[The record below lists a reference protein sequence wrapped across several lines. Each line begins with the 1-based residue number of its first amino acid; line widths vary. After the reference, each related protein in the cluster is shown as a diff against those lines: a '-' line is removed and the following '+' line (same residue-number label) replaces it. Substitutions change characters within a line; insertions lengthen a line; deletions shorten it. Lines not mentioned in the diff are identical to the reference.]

1 MMPVIDRRKLIGG
14 LTAFPALGG
23 LLARADEPQS
33 RPRRFAPP
41 ETGPEVMRKR
51 FFPNVELVTHEG
63 KKVRFYDDLLKGRIV
78 VLNLMY
84 ATCTDVCPTVTAHLV
99 AAQKMLRERV
109 KQEVFFYSIT
119 IKPEEDTP
127 EKLKEYAE
135 MHHVGE
141 NWLFLTGKPL
151 DIELLRYRLG
161 YQDPNPEKDRKDK
174 AAHSGM
180 VRYGNEPLSQWGSVQ
195 GGAKPEWIA
204 QEICFVI
211 PGAPQ
216 HLEHQETE
224 G

>member
-33 RPRRFAPP
+33 RPRKFAPP
-41 ETGPEVMRKR
+41 ETGPELMRKR

-127 EKLKEYAE
+127 ARLKEYAE
-135 MHHVGE
+135 MYHIGG
-141 NWLFLTGKPL
+141 NWLFLT
-151 DIELLRYRLG
+151 
-161 YQDPNPEKDRKDK
+161 
-174 AAHSGM
+174 
-180 VRYGNEPLSQWGSVQ
+180 
-195 GGAKPEWIA
+195 
-204 QEICFVI
+204 
-211 PGAPQ
+211 
-216 HLEHQETE
+216 
-224 G
+224 